1 MPAASPQLLPT
12 FGAIAH
18 AATPLPASQGEMPT
32 APGCG
37 GASEKTDMM
46 TPFFMTPF
54 FMTLRLYEAWPVVT
68 RTTAASRLPV
78 RDGGLVQ

>member
-32 APGCG
+32 APECG

-68 RTTAASRLPV
+68 RTTAAISAAREG
-78 RDGGLVQ
+78 RGLVQ